1 MEIIRGVGRQKKKLR
16 KTVVTVGVFDGIH
29 AGHQKIISEVV
40 KCAKRINGMSIV
52 VTFDP
57 HPSRTLSDIHPPL
70 LLSLPK
76 KLLLLEQL
84 GIEACLIINFNRRFS
99 ELSHQD
105 FVKKIIVEYLKAK
118 LVVVGFNYVFGKS
131 RGGNAQVLSSMGK
144 RYRFNIIEIKPVRI
158 GREIVSSTR
167 IRELL
172 KKGNIVK
179 ANSFL
184 GHPYEITGTVEKGER
199 RGHLIGHPTANL
211 GKISGVLPAPGVYA
225 GLALVSDNQYR
236 AVLNI
241 GWKPTFSQM
250 GIGGACSHTQS
261 KDQSPDKSKASFAT
275 TTAEVHILDFN
286 RNIYGKKLSFSFFK
300 RIRNEI
306 AFHSSR
312 ELERQIEKDIKS
324 IRSFHFHPKNFTV

>member
-16 KTVVTVGVFDGIH
+16 KTVVTVGVFDGVH

-57 HPSRTLSDIHPPL
+57 HPSRILSDVHPPL

-84 GIEACLIINFNRRFS
+84 GIETCLIINFNRRFS
-99 ELSHQD
+99 ELSYLD
-105 FVKKIIVEYLKAK
+105 FVKKIIVEYLKAE

-131 RGGNAQVLSSMGK
+131 RRGNAQVLSRMGK
-144 RYRFNIIEIKPVRI
+144 RYGFNVIEVKPVRI

-172 KKGNIVK
+172 KSGNTAK

-184 GHPYEITGTVEKGER
+184 GHPYEITGTVEKGKR
-199 RGHLIGHPTANL
+199 RGHLIGHRTANL
-211 GKISGVLPAPGVYA
+211 GKISGVLPTPGVYA

-241 GWKPTFSQM
+241 GCRPTFR
-250 GIGGACSHTQS
+250 A
-261 KDQSPDKSKASFAT
+261 KAKAP
-275 TTAEVHILDFN
+275 TAEVHILDFN
-286 RNIYGKKLSFSFFK
+286 RNIYGRKLSFSFFK
-300 RIRNEI
+300 KIRDEI
-306 AFHSSR
+306 AFQSLK
-312 ELERQIEKDIKS
+312 ELERQIEKDIES
-324 IRSFHFHPKNFTV
+324 VRSFHFHPKKLTV